1 MRAAAPARLRIAQVA
16 PLFVRVP
23 PLRYGGTERV
33 IFELTEELV
42 RRGHD
47 ITLFS
52 DATSQTSGRL
62 RAVAPRPLWQVEP
75 HDRLA
80 YQVAQVEEVVS
91 SAEDFDLIHW
101 HIDYLHWFATRRI
114 GTPSVTT
121 LHGRLDG
128 QSVRRLFAFYPEQ
141 AIVSIS
147 DAQRRPLAGIPVNW
161 VATIRHGLDLAQ
173 TYSLGEG
180 EGGYLAFV
188 GRSSPEKGISVPY
201 SIGRSFNR
209 KA

>member
-1 MRAAAPARLRIAQVA
+1 MAEGEGGYNPIGYHLGTVWPHDNSIIASALARYGYRKQSARVAEGVLQAAVFFDGRLPDAFA
-16 PLFVRVP
+16 GFAVRVP

-101 HIDYLHWFATRRI
+101 HIDYLH
-114 GTPSVTT
+114 
-121 LHGRLDG
+121 
-128 QSVRRLFAFYPEQ
+128 
-141 AIVSIS
+141 
-147 DAQRRPLAGIPVNW
+147 
-161 VATIRHGLDLAQ
+161 
-173 TYSLGEG
+173 
-180 EGGYLAFV
+180 
-188 GRSSPEKGISVPY
+188 
-201 SIGRSFNR
+201 
-209 KA
+209 